1 MGRMK
6 DKAIQEQEQ
15 QALDSLYD
23 AKYYEVKDMEYEFYL
38 NSEQYFDDIEEQS
51 EDSFINELVDKD
63 KVNVTRDDMLKDIS
77 QRMPYSNKDV
87 K

>member
-87 K
+87 E

>member
-6 DKAIQEQEQ
+6 DKAIKEQEQ

-23 AKYYEVKDMEYEFYL
+23 AKYYEVKDIEYEFYL

-87 K
+87 E